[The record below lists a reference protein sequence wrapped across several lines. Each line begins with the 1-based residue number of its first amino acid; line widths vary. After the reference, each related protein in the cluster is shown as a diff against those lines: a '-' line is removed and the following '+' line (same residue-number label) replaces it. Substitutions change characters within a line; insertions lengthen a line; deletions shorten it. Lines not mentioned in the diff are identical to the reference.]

1 MPRLLTTNAII
12 VCPHGGMGTTTPSS
26 TKFSIAGGLVT
37 LEGDSGVLACPFIP
51 LPCAG
56 YTLRSMGLNSTS
68 IDGRRAVLTT
78 DFNQSFT
85 GLPLVMTETH
95 QGNDNST
102 AASLP
107 AGGAP
112 LPPELADMVSP
123 VVAATTPALAFSISA
138 PAPLAVS
145 FQLNS
150 PFPLQFIVTLINAPM
165 ALSLDLTNGQPPD
178 VTVTPAGGGWST
190 PSLTVSI
197 AFTPTFLAGLT
208 AGTHTLYVTG
218 VSQRGLNAYAQCV
231 ITVTP

>member
-1 MPRLLTTNAII
+1 M
-12 VCPHGGMGTTTPSS
+12 
-26 TKFSIAGGLVT
+26 
-37 LEGDSGVLACPFIP
+37 EGDSGVLACPFIP
-51 LPCAG
+51 LPCTG
-56 YTLRSMGLNSTS
+56 YTLRSMGLNSTL

-78 DFNQSFT
+78 DFNQSLT

-102 AASLP
+102 VAPLP

-112 LPPELADMVSP
+112 LPPELADMVPP

-138 PAPLAVS
+138 PAPLVAS

-150 PFPLQFIVTLINAPM
+150 PFPLQFVVTLINEPM
-165 ALSLDLTNGQPPD
+165 ALSLDLTNGQLPD
-178 VTVTPAGGGWST
+178 VIVTPVGGGWST

-218 VSQRGLNAYAQCV
+218 VSQRGLNAHAQSV